1 MDSSLVEEVMEMT
14 ANKKVGFLGGG
25 AMCEALIGGLI
36 SRGMLKPTQITVHD
50 VVPERLHY
58 LKERFSVHIEA
69 TSRGVATAS
78 DVLFLTIKPQVMP
91 SVLID
96 IGKLV
101 PKKTLVVSIAAGIKI
116 ATLEKYLAGVPVV
129 RVMPNTPVAVGEGMA
144 AVARG
149 TYADE
154 AAGILVSE
162 LFSAVG
168 RAIQV
173 DESMMDAV
181 TGLSGSGPAFFF
193 LMLDALSD
201 AGVRVGFSRQNAL
214 LLSAQTM
221 LGAAKMVL
229 ETGEHPGKLKDMVT
243 SPGGTAITGVH
254 MLEMHSIRAAL
265 IEAVVAATAR
275 SRDMGKEQ

>member
-1 MDSSLVEEVMEMT
+1 MLE
-14 ANKKVGFLGGG
+14 NKRIGFIGGG
-25 AMCEALIGGLI
+25 AMCEAMIGGLLHK
-36 SRGMLKPTQITVHD
+36 GLLKPEQITVND
-50 VVPERLHY
+50 VASSRLTLLQQQY
-58 LKERFSVHIEA
+58 AVKTTDSA
-69 TSRGVATAS
+69 TKVAGES
-78 DVLFLTIKPQVMP
+78 EILFLTVKPQVMAT
-91 SVLID
+91 VLSN
-96 IGKLV
+96 IGKVV
-101 PKKTLVVSIAAGIKI
+101 PKKTIVVSIAAGIKI
-116 ATLEKYLAGVPVV
+116 ATMEKYLLGVPVI
-129 RVMPNTPVAVGEGMA
+129 RVMPNTPVAVGEGMS

-149 TYADE
+149 THADE
-154 AAGILVSE
+154 KTAQLISE
-162 LFSAVG
+162 MFAAVG
-168 RAIQV
+168 RSV
-173 DESMMDAV
+173 VVEESMMDAV

-254 MLEMHSIRAAL
+254 MLETHSIRASL

-275 SRDMGKEQ
+275 SRDMGKDQ

>member
-1 MDSSLVEEVMEMT
+1 MLE
-14 ANKKVGFLGGG
+14 NKRIGFIGGG
-25 AMCEALIGGLI
+25 AMCEAMIGGLLHK
-36 SRGMLKPTQITVHD
+36 GLLKPEQITVND
-50 VVPERLHY
+50 VASSRLTLLQQQY
-58 LKERFSVHIEA
+58 AVKTTDSA
-69 TSRGVATAS
+69 TKVAGES
-78 DVLFLTIKPQVMP
+78 EILFLTVKPQVMAT
-91 SVLID
+91 VLSN
-96 IGKLV
+96 IGKVV
-101 PKKTLVVSIAAGIKI
+101 PKKTIVVSIAAGIKI
-116 ATLEKYLAGVPVV
+116 ATMEKYLLGVPVI
-129 RVMPNTPVAVGEGMA
+129 RVTPNTPVAVGEGMS

-149 TYADE
+149 THADE
-154 AAGILVSE
+154 KTAQLISE
-162 LFSAVG
+162 MFAAVG
-168 RAIQV
+168 RSV
-173 DESMMDAV
+173 VVEESMMDAV

-254 MLEMHSIRAAL
+254 MLETHSIRASL

-275 SRDMGKEQ
+275 SRDMGKDQ

>member
-1 MDSSLVEEVMEMT
+1 MLE
-14 ANKKVGFLGGG
+14 NKRIGFIGGG
-25 AMCEALIGGLI
+25 AMCAAMIGGLLHK
-36 SRGMLKPTQITVHD
+36 GLLKPEQITVND
-50 VVPERLHY
+50 VASSRLTLLQQQY
-58 LKERFSVHIEA
+58 AVKTTDSA
-69 TSRGVATAS
+69 TKVAGES
-78 DVLFLTIKPQVMP
+78 EILFLTVKPQVMAT
-91 SVLID
+91 VLSN
-96 IGKLV
+96 IGKVV
-101 PKKTLVVSIAAGIKI
+101 PKKTIVVSIAAGIKI
-116 ATLEKYLAGVPVV
+116 ATMEKYLLGVPVI
-129 RVMPNTPVAVGEGMA
+129 RVMPNTPVAVGEGMS

-149 TYADE
+149 THADE
-154 AAGILVSE
+154 KTAQLISE
-162 LFSAVG
+162 MFAAVG
-168 RAIQV
+168 RSV
-173 DESMMDAV
+173 VVEESMMDAV

-254 MLEMHSIRAAL
+254 MLETHSIRASL

-275 SRDMGKEQ
+275 SRDMGKDQ

>member
-1 MDSSLVEEVMEMT
+1 MLE
-14 ANKKVGFLGGG
+14 NKRIGFIGGG
-25 AMCEALIGGLI
+25 AMCEAMIGGLLHK
-36 SRGMLKPTQITVHD
+36 GLLKPEQITVND
-50 VVPERLHY
+50 VASSRLTLLQQQHAV
-58 LKERFSVHIEA
+58 KTTDSA
-69 TSRGVATAS
+69 TKVAGES
-78 DVLFLTIKPQVMP
+78 EILFLTVKPQVMAT
-91 SVLID
+91 VLSN
-96 IGKLV
+96 IGKVV
-101 PKKTLVVSIAAGIKI
+101 PKKTIVVSIAAGIKI
-116 ATLEKYLAGVPVV
+116 ATMEKYLLGVPVI
-129 RVMPNTPVAVGEGMA
+129 RVMPNTPVAVGEGMS

-149 TYADE
+149 THADE
-154 AAGILVSE
+154 KTAQLISE
-162 LFSAVG
+162 MFAAVG
-168 RAIQV
+168 RSV
-173 DESMMDAV
+173 VVEESMMDAV

-254 MLEMHSIRAAL
+254 MLETHSIRASL

-275 SRDMGKEQ
+275 SRDMGKDQ

>member
-1 MDSSLVEEVMEMT
+1 MLE
-14 ANKKVGFLGGG
+14 NKRIGFIGGG
-25 AMCEALIGGLI
+25 AMCEAMIGGLLHK
-36 SRGMLKPTQITVHD
+36 GLLKPEQITVND
-50 VVPERLHY
+50 VASSRLTLLQQQY
-58 LKERFSVHIEA
+58 AVKTTDSA
-69 TSRGVATAS
+69 TKVAGES
-78 DVLFLTIKPQVMP
+78 EILFLTVKPQVMAT
-91 SVLID
+91 VLSN
-96 IGKLV
+96 IGKVV
-101 PKKTLVVSIAAGIKI
+101 PMKTIVVSIAAGIKI
-116 ATLEKYLAGVPVV
+116 ATMEKYLLGVPVI
-129 RVMPNTPVAVGEGMA
+129 RVMPNTPVAVGEGMS

-149 TYADE
+149 THADE
-154 AAGILVSE
+154 KTAQLISE
-162 LFSAVG
+162 MFAAVG
-168 RAIQV
+168 RSV
-173 DESMMDAV
+173 VVEESMMDAV

-254 MLEMHSIRAAL
+254 MLETHSIRASL

-275 SRDMGKEQ
+275 SRDMGKDQ

>member
-1 MDSSLVEEVMEMT
+1 ML
-14 ANKKVGFLGGG
+14 ANKRIGFIGGG
-25 AMCEALIGGLI
+25 AMCEALIGGLL
-36 SRGMLKPTQITVHD
+36 SKGLLKPEQLTVND
-50 VVPERLHY
+50 VLPQRLAY
-58 LKERFSVHIEA
+58 LKERYAVQTTETITA
-69 TSRGVATAS
+69 VAS
-78 DVLFLTIKPQVMP
+78 SSEILFLTVKPQVMTA
-91 SVLID
+91 VLAN
-96 IGKLV
+96 IGKVV
-101 PKKTLVVSIAAGIKI
+101 PKKTIVVSIAAGIKI
-116 ATLEKYLAGVPVV
+116 STMEKYLLGVPVI
-129 RVMPNTPVAVGEGMA
+129 RVMPNTPVAVGEGMS

-149 TYADE
+149 THADE
-154 AAGILVSE
+154 KAALMISE
-162 LFSAVG
+162 MFAAVG
-168 RAIQV
+168 KSV
-173 DESMMDAV
+173 VVEESMMDAV

-254 MLEMHSIRAAL
+254 MLETHSIRASL

-275 SRDMGKEQ
+275 SRDMGKDQ

>member
-1 MDSSLVEEVMEMT
+1 MLE
-14 ANKKVGFLGGG
+14 NKRIGFIGGG
-25 AMCEALIGGLI
+25 AMCEAMIGGLLGKGLI
-36 SRGMLKPTQITVHD
+36 KPEQITVND
-50 VVPERLHY
+50 VAQTRLDL
-58 LKERFSVHIEA
+58 LKKQFSIQV
-69 TSRGVATAS
+69 TDSVAAVAS
-78 DVLFLTIKPQVMP
+78 ASEILFLTVKPQVMP
-91 SVLID
+91 TVLAT

-101 PKKTLVVSIAAGIKI
+101 PKKTVVVSIAAGIKI
-116 ATLEKYLAGVPVV
+116 ATMEKYLLGVPVI
-129 RVMPNTPVAVGEGMA
+129 RVMPNTPVAVGEGMS

-149 TYADE
+149 THADE
-154 AAGILVSE
+154 KTAQLISE
-162 LFSAVG
+162 MFAAVG
-168 RAIQV
+168 RSV
-173 DESMMDAV
+173 VVEESMMDAV

-254 MLEMHSIRAAL
+254 MLETHSIRASL

-275 SRDMGKEQ
+275 SRDMGKDQ

>member
-1 MDSSLVEEVMEMT
+1 MLE
-14 ANKKVGFLGGG
+14 NKRIGFIGGG
-25 AMCEALIGGLI
+25 TMCEAMIGGLLHK
-36 SRGMLKPTQITVHD
+36 GLLKPEQITVND
-50 VVPERLHY
+50 VASSRLTLLQQQY
-58 LKERFSVHIEA
+58 AVKTTDSA
-69 TSRGVATAS
+69 TKVAGES
-78 DVLFLTIKPQVMP
+78 EILFLTVKPQVMAT
-91 SVLID
+91 VLSN
-96 IGKLV
+96 IGKVV
-101 PKKTLVVSIAAGIKI
+101 PKKTIVVSIAAGIKI
-116 ATLEKYLAGVPVV
+116 ATMEKYLLGVPVI
-129 RVMPNTPVAVGEGMA
+129 RVMPNTPVAVGEGMS

-149 TYADE
+149 THADE
-154 AAGILVSE
+154 KTAQLISE
-162 LFSAVG
+162 MFAAVG
-168 RAIQV
+168 RSV
-173 DESMMDAV
+173 VVEESMMDAV

-254 MLEMHSIRAAL
+254 MLETHSIRASL

-275 SRDMGKEQ
+275 SRDMGKDQ

>member
-1 MDSSLVEEVMEMT
+1 MLE
-14 ANKKVGFLGGG
+14 NKRIGFIGGG
-25 AMCEALIGGLI
+25 AMCEAMIGGLL
-36 SRGMLKPTQITVHD
+36 SKGLLKPDQITVND
-50 VVPERLHY
+50 VAKARLDLLQQQY
-58 LKERFSVHIEA
+58 AVQTTDSV
-69 TSRGVATAS
+69 TKVAGES
-78 DVLFLTIKPQVMP
+78 EILFLTVKPQVMAT
-91 SVLID
+91 VLSN
-96 IGKLV
+96 IGKVV
-101 PKKTLVVSIAAGIKI
+101 PKKTIVVSIAAGIKI
-116 ATLEKYLAGVPVV
+116 ATMEKYLLGVPVI
-129 RVMPNTPVAVGEGMA
+129 RVMPNTPVAVGEGMS

-149 TYADE
+149 THADE
-154 AAGILVSE
+154 KTAQLISE
-162 LFSAVG
+162 MFAAVG
-168 RAIQV
+168 RSV
-173 DESMMDAV
+173 VVEESMMDAV

-254 MLEMHSIRAAL
+254 MLETHSIRASL

-275 SRDMGKEQ
+275 SRDMGKDQ

>member
-1 MDSSLVEEVMEMT
+1 MLE
-14 ANKKVGFLGGG
+14 NKQIGFIGGG
-25 AMCEALIGGLI
+25 AMGEALMGGLLARKMLTPEQVTVFDV
-36 SRGMLKPTQITVHD
+36 SRD
-50 VVPERLHY
+50 RLQF
-58 LKERFSVHIEA
+58 LKERYGVAIGDSGQV
-69 TSRGVATAS
+69 VATAS
-78 DVLFLTIKPQVMP
+78 DILFLTIKPQVMA
-91 SVLID
+91 SVLAD

-101 PKKTLVVSIAAGIKI
+101 KQTTLVVSIAAGIKI
-116 ATLEKYLAGVPVV
+116 ATLEKYLPRVSVI
-129 RVMPNTPVAVGEGMA
+129 RVMPNTPVAVGEGMS
-144 AVARG
+144 AVAKG
-149 TYADE
+149 SYADE
-154 AAGILVSE
+154 AAAELVSSM
-162 LFSAVG
+162 FSAVG
-168 RAIQV
+168 RAVQV

-254 MLEMHSIRAAL
+254 MLETHSIRASL

-275 SRDMGKEQ
+275 SRDMGKDQ